1 MINRMNFK
9 NKQTS
14 YLYVQLMGGLGNQLF
29 QIAAGLHHAKLCDRK
44 LIVDDS
50 YGNFRKNKFGSADVL
65 SYNIQD
71 FSSVENVTKKISFL
85 RKAFGLLLRMS
96 FKKKLSLIDT
106 IRIRLVGLTISSF
119 LSLKFR
125 KFVKLWSA
133 TDLGFEVIPTSRV
146 SQYIFGYFQ
155 TYKFASDLQVKN
167 KLKKLSVSS
176 IEVEHYRVLAIA
188 EKPLMIH
195 VRLSDYL
202 IESQFGVLSSDYY
215 KNAISVMTEKFGFK
229 NFWVFSDDIEKAK
242 LIIPQPYRHLCR
254 WIDDIDDPSVETLEK
269 MRFGSGYIIGNST
282 FSWWGAFL
290 SYSTNPPTIAPT
302 PWFIGLDNPRDLIP
316 NEWMLIN
323 R

>member
-1 MINRMNFK
+1 MINRKSFK
-9 NKQTS
+9 NRQTS
-14 YLYVQLMGGLGNQLF
+14 HLYVQLMGGLGNQLF
-29 QIAAGLHHAKLCDRK
+29 QIAAGLHHAKLTERK

-50 YGNFRKNKFGSADVL
+50 YGNFRKNKFGLAEIL
-65 SYNIQD
+65 SYDIED
-71 FSSVENVTKKISFL
+71 FSLIGNVTKKISFL
-85 RKAFGLLLRMS
+85 RKAFGLLIRISL
-96 FKKKLSLIDT
+96 KKKLSFIDT
-106 IRIRLVGLTISSF
+106 LGIRVISLAISSF

-125 KFVKLWSA
+125 RLVKLWSA
-133 TDLGFEVIPTSRV
+133 KDLGFEEIPTSRV

-155 TYKFASDLQVKN
+155 TYRFASDLQVKN
-167 KLKKLSVSS
+167 KLKELSVSS
-176 IEVEHYRVLAIA
+176 IAVENYRVLALS
-188 EKPLMIH
+188 EKPLIIH
-195 VRLSDYL
+195 VRLTDYL
-202 IESQFGVLSSDYY
+202 IESQFGVLSSEYY

-242 LIIPQPYRHLCR
+242 LIIPQPFRQRCR

-269 MRFGSGYIIGNST
+269 MRLGSGYIIGNST

-290 SYSTNPPTIAPT
+290 SYSPTPPTIAPT

>member
-1 MINRMNFK
+1 MIHSMNFK
-9 NKQTS
+9 IKQTS

-29 QIAAGLHHAKLCDRK
+29 QIAAGLHHAKLSNRK

-50 YGNFRKNKFGSADVL
+50 YGNFRKNKLGLADVF

-71 FSSVENVTKKISFL
+71 LTPVGNVSKKISIL
-85 RKAFGLLLRMS
+85 RKAFGLLVRIS
-96 FKKKLSLIDT
+96 FKNKLSFIDT
-106 IRIRLVGLTISSF
+106 LRIRLIGLAISLF
-119 LSLKFR
+119 LSLRFR
-125 KFVKLWSA
+125 KLVKLWSA
-133 TDLGFEVIPTSRV
+133 TDLGFEEIPTSRV

-155 TYKFASDLQVKN
+155 TFKFASDKQVRN
-167 KLKKLSVSS
+167 KLKTFSVSS
-176 IEVEHYRVLAIA
+176 IAVEQYRVLALS
-188 EKPLMIH
+188 EKPLIIH

-202 IESQFGVLSSDYY
+202 IESQFGVLSSEYY

-229 NFWVFSDDIEKAK
+229 NLWVFSDDIEQAK
-242 LIIPQPYRHLCR
+242 LIIPQSHHQLCR

-290 SYSTNPPTIAPT
+290 SYSTTPPTIAPT

>member
-1 MINRMNFK
+1 MINRKNFK
-9 NKQTS
+9 NRKTS
-14 YLYVQLMGGLGNQLF
+14 HLYVQLMGGLGNQLF
-29 QIAAGLHHAKLCDRK
+29 QIAAGLHHAKLSERK

-50 YGNFRKNKFGSADVL
+50 YGNFRKNKFGLAEIL
-65 SYNIQD
+65 SYDIED
-71 FSSVENVTKKISFL
+71 FSSIGNVTKKISFL
-85 RKAFGLLLRMS
+85 RKAFGLLIRISL
-96 FKKKLSLIDT
+96 KKKLSFIDT
-106 IRIRLVGLTISSF
+106 LGIRVIGLAISSF
-119 LSLKFR
+119 LTLKFR
-125 KFVKLWSA
+125 RLVKLWSA
-133 TDLGFEVIPTSRV
+133 KDLGFEEIPTSRV

-155 TYKFASDLQVKN
+155 TYRFASDLQVKN
-167 KLKKLSVSS
+167 KLKELSVSS
-176 IEVEHYRVLAIA
+176 IAVENYRVLALS
-188 EKPLMIH
+188 EKPLIIH

-202 IESQFGVLSSDYY
+202 IESQFGVLSSEYY

-242 LIIPQPYRHLCR
+242 LIIPQPYRQRCR

-290 SYSTNPPTIAPT
+290 SYSPTPPTIAPS